1 MKKLLF
7 NWKYITLFIV
17 LILLTLYMVYSIYF
31 IQYFNF
37 NTKSSIEG
45 YSTEKLI
52 NMKNEYLW
60 GNLRFDLNYSGY
72 NGIKYRVVL
81 ATIIGTVF
89 ILSILKK
96 RLIKYNIGR
105 NSEYHNE
112 INKLKYKL
120 AFVTPVFSLFMV
132 ILILAIGFI
141 FSSDKTLG
149 INWENT
155 YHRESFL
162 SGVINPLAVLTLTE
176 VMSFIGL
183 YIISILSYEIVDR
196 FDVFRGI
203 AIIFIVYL
211 LLPIIISYIP
221 LGIKN
226 ISLSM
231 PSFLI
236 SFNNYVFR
244 NPLNFILIALLYVG
258 VIFWMRKLDD
268 KNVEVD

>member
-120 AFVTPVFSLFMV
+120 AFVTPVFSLVMV
-132 ILILAIGFI
+132 LLIL
-141 FSSDKTLG
+141 
-149 INWENT
+149 ENT

-231 PSFLI
+231 PALLI
-236 SFNNYVFR
+236 NFNNYVFR
-244 NPLNFILIALLYVG
+244 NPLRFVLIALLYVG